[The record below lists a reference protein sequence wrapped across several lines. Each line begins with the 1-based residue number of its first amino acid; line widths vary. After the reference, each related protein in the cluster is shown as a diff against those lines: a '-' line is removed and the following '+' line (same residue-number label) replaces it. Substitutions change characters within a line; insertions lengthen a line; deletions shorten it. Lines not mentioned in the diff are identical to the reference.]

1 MKTLIVSSSLS
12 PKSRS
17 FILCKEIYN
26 RLSVKGIEVKMID
39 ARKIDLRPCHTKI
52 SESMIKLSNEV
63 DYADNL
69 IIGMGVH
76 CYSINDGLKIILD
89 NCFGK
94 ATGKFFGIICSAGG
108 ERSYLSTQHLTQ
120 ICMNEW
126 RMIQLPRI
134 VYATGKEFKENKV
147 NNEDLIDRLDIFSEE
162 FNMIGSKL
170 IS

>member
-1 MKTLIVSSSLS
+1 MSSSLS

-39 ARKIDLRPCHTKI
+39 ARKIDLRPCHKKI
-52 SESMIKLSNEV
+52 SDSMIKLSNEV

-134 VYATGKEFKENKV
+134 VYATGKDFEENKV
-147 NNEDLIDRLDIFSEE
+147 NNKDLLERLDVFSEE
-162 FNMIGSKL
+162 FNTIGKKL

>member
-1 MKTLIVSSSLS
+1 MT
-12 PKSRS
+12 
-17 FILCKEIYN
+17 E
-26 RLSVKGIEVKMID
+26 
-39 ARKIDLRPCHTKI
+39 
-52 SESMIKLSNEV
+52 LSNEV
-63 DYADNL
+63 DHADNF

-134 VYATGKEFKENKV
+134 VYATGKDFEEDKV
-147 NNEDLIDRLDIFSEE
+147 NNKDLLERLDVFSEE
-162 FNMIGSKL
+162 FNTIGSKL

>member
-12 PKSRS
+12 PESRS
-17 FILCKEIYN
+17 FILCKEVYN
-26 RLSVKGIEVKMID
+26 RLSAKGIEVKMID
-39 ARKIDLRPCHTKI
+39 AKDIDLRPCHKEI
-52 SESMIKLSNEV
+52 SESMKKLNNEV
-63 DYADNL
+63 DDADNI

-94 ATGKFFGIICSAGG
+94 ATGKFFGIICAAGG

-126 RMIQLPRI
+126 RMIQLPRFI
-134 VYATGKEFKENKV
+134 YATGKDFEKDIV
-147 NNEDLIDRLDIFSEE
+147 NNKDLLERLDVFSEE
-162 FNMIGSKL
+162 FNTIGKKL